1 MEQFLLLLASLLY
14 LLRLLSNTIVCIFY
28 LGLKREI
35 LEIRISSSFYPM
47 WWCMFYKEIMDAQ
60 HFSFYIILS
69 NYVWSILFC
78 QNRFHV
84 VWRCIVVKDVSAK
97 EKHNLIYWWPLG
109 LSKFSDPFGL
119 LAFPLYCLCCLYV
132 GDDFRGA
139 IIETKEAS
147 GKRIVMPR
155 PHCISRR
162 TKETKH

>member
-1 MEQFLLLLASLLY
+1 MTTLDFSDSSLLT
-14 LLRLLSNTIVCIFY
+14 LRWLTDDQRLWCRNIRSFEKFLS
-28 LGLKREI
+28 
-35 LEIRISSSFYPM
+35 
-47 WWCMFYKEIMDAQ
+47 FYKEIMDAQ

-147 GKRIVMPR
+147 GKRIVMPW
-155 PHCISRR
+155 PNCISRR
-162 TKETKH
+162 TKKTKH

>member
-1 MEQFLLLLASLLY
+1 MTTLDFSDSSLLT
-14 LLRLLSNTIVCIFY
+14 LRWLTDDQRLWCRN
-28 LGLKREI
+28 
-35 LEIRISSSFYPM
+35 IRSFEKFRSFYT
-47 WWCMFYKEIMDAQ
+47 EIMDAQ

-155 PHCISRR
+155 PNCISRR